1 MIQYFS
7 WIKRGGGPEVGGGGC
22 EGGRGG
28 GYRQL
33 LQTVDCI
40 VSYAAV
46 MGCHTTLLSTK
57 RNVG

>member
-7 WIKRGGGPEVGGGGC
+7 WVKRGGGPEVGGGC

-33 LQTVDCI
+33 RQTVDSI

-46 MGCHTTLLSTK
+46 MGCHATLLSTK
-57 RNVG
+57 RSVG